1 MKKHLHFRFLI
12 LGLSVFLCSQSV
24 TAQKSEV
31 EPASKLQ
38 KIIVFTDKAMITKDA
53 SFSVKR
59 GENTVRIS
67 GITPYLIDQS
77 VQVSL
82 LGQTDIAISE
92 VTVEETFLKKTDQPA
107 IQKLESEL
115 NIVKNQIKEGSSQLA
130 VIRSAN
136 DFLTKVNPFPQN
148 QKVTTVEMDA
158 HAKYLEKSLTA
169 NFERITSIELRQ
181 TKLLMEKEALT
192 NELENLKT
200 DKNKSKNI
208 VLHLLSADDKT
219 GIKVGFTYITTQAG
233 WSSQYEA
240 RADFKTSKIDFNYFA
255 SIWQSTGE
263 DWMDAN
269 LEISTARPFVYG
281 NIPDLSGWYLDVYTP
296 RIYRSKVGEAYG
308 QPGAPQAMMAS
319 APLPVV
325 NDLFKET
332 EIKEENTSF
341 SFVIPRKVDIIS
353 DGQPH
358 RVSIA
363 KANEEA
369 KYTWFSIPKLVQNA
383 FLKATMKNP
392 FTFPL
397 LSGSISVF
405 FDQKLVGTTSVN
417 EVILPAGEL
426 NLSLGIDEGLKIER
440 KLQKKYTD
448 YAGLLSKET
457 TMYFEYLIE
466 ITNSKSKE
474 IKMDLTDQFPVS
486 RNEKIKVETEAPKE
500 GDAKVDEEGKILWN
514 ITLSPGGK
522 KSIPVKFKITYPKDL
537 TINGL

>member
-1 MKKHLHFRFLI
+1 
-12 LGLSVFLCSQSV
+12 
-24 TAQKSEV
+24 
-31 EPASKLQ
+31 
-38 KIIVFTDKAMITKDA
+38 
-53 SFSVKR
+53 
-59 GENTVRIS
+59 
-67 GITPYLIDQS
+67 
-77 VQVSL
+77 
-82 LGQTDIAISE
+82 
-92 VTVEETFLKKTDQPA
+92 
-107 IQKLESEL
+107 L
-115 NIVKNQIKEGSSQLA
+115 NIVNNQIKEGSSQLA

-181 TKLLMEKEALT
+181 SKLLKEKEALT
-192 NELENLKT
+192 NELANLKT

-208 VLHLLSADDKT
+208 VIHLLSADDKT

-281 NIPDLSGWYLDVYTP
+281 NIPDLTGWYLDVYMP
-296 RIYRSKVGEAYG
+296 RIYRSKVAEAYG

-363 KANEEA
+363 KSNEEA

-392 FTFPL
+392 FAFPL

-405 FDQKLVGTTSVN
+405 FDQKLVGTTSIN
-417 EVILPAGEL
+417 EVNSKRNTPIMQVFY
-426 NLSLGIDEGLKIER
+426 
-440 KLQKKYTD
+440 QKKR
-448 YAGLLSKET
+448 
-457 TMYFEYLIE
+457 
-466 ITNSKSKE
+466 
-474 IKMDLTDQFPVS
+474 PC
-486 RNEKIKVETEAPKE
+486 
-500 GDAKVDEEGKILWN
+500 ILN
-514 ITLSPGGK
+514 I
-522 KSIPVKFKITYPKDL
+522 
-537 TINGL
+537 